1 MIFLDTCIIIDYI
14 KQKKIKNLIDDTG
27 KSNFGINSIV
37 LMELYKGAIN
47 RLELRKIKKETKGF
61 TLLDINQEIMNLATD
76 LIEIYSPSHNLKEQD
91 SIIAS
96 TSIIY
101 DMEIFTY
108 NLKDFKYIPSI
119 KLFIPPKS

>member
-1 MIFLDTCIIIDYI
+1 
-14 KQKKIKNLIDDTG
+14 
-27 KSNFGINSIV
+27 
-37 LMELYKGAIN
+37 MELYKGAIN